1 MVSMQI
7 CDYSSYCL
15 SLLERGIGTYFMEDK
30 ANMFSVETI
39 NNTSFYKACKMPI
52 VVYLQTVWP

>member
-30 ANMFSVETI
+30 ANMFSMENI
-39 NNTSFYKACKMPI
+39 NNIS
-52 VVYLQTVWP
+52 L